1 MTVAKLVYACTQCGS
16 ESLRWEGR
24 CAACGEWNTLIE
36 KKAPSRGRGRAAA
49 GPAEE
54 PAAPVRLGDASAEP
68 PARLTTGIGEL
79 DRVLGGGLV
88 PGALV
93 LLGGP
98 PGVGKSTL
106 LLQLAGR
113 LASTGRRVLY
123 ASGEESTDQV
133 RLRARRI
140 GEGSEDA
147 LFMAST
153 DVERLIE
160 AAGETS
166 PDVLCLDSVQTITSL
181 QLESPAGS
189 VSQIRETTARVQDYA
204 KRTGTSAVLV
214 GHVTKGGA
222 LAGPKALEH
231 LVDVVLHFSGRR
243 AAGHRLLHATKN
255 RFGSADEIGAFRMT
269 PAGLE
274 EVEDPSELFLAER
287 QASVSGSALALPLQ
301 GSRALVAE
309 VQALTTQSRY
319 ATAQRV
325 VTGFPPK
332 RLALLAA
339 VLERRAGLSVTES
352 DVFVNVVGGLR
363 LTDPAADLALAA
375 ALASARLDRPMP
387 ERAAFVGEVGLGGEV
402 RGGGVLEARLR
413 AAERAGLTEV
423 FAPGEGEVR
432 VTGGSRGA
440 GLKIRPVRSVRDI
453 VALLED

>member
-1 MTVAKLVYACTQCGS
+1 MTVTKLIYACTECGS

-24 CAACGEWNTLIE
+24 CAACGEWNTLVE
-36 KKAPSRGRGRAAA
+36 RRTVARQRERGATTGGS
-49 GPAEE
+49 GPVM
-54 PAAPVRLGDASAEP
+54 PVRLGGSDAEP
-68 PARLTTGIGEL
+68 PARLMTGVGEL

-113 LASTGRRVLY
+113 VASGGRRVLY

-140 GEGSEDA
+140 GRGAEDV
-147 LFMAST
+147 LFLAST
-153 DVERLIE
+153 DADTLLE
-160 AAGETS
+160 AANETA
-166 PDVLCLDSVQTITSL
+166 PDVLCLDSVQTVTSGR
-181 QLESPAGS
+181 LESVAGS
-189 VSQIRETTARVQDYA
+189 VSQIRETAARVQEYA
-204 KRTGTSAVLV
+204 KRSGTSAILV

-243 AAGHRLLHATKN
+243 AADHRLLHATKN

-269 PAGLE
+269 ATGLE

-309 VQALTTQSRY
+309 VQALTTPSRY
-319 ATAQRV
+319 GTAQRV
-325 VTGFPPK
+325 ITGFPPR

-339 VLERRAGLSVTES
+339 VLERRAGLSVAES

-363 LTDPAADLALAA
+363 LTDPTADLALAA
-375 ALASARLDRPMP
+375 ALASARLDRALP
-387 ERAAFVGEVGLGGEV
+387 ERTAYVGELGLGGEV
-402 RGGGVLEARLR
+402 RGGGMLEARLR

-423 FAPGEGEVR
+423 IVSEGSANRGEGDGRAGTRIR
-432 VTGGSRGA
+432 VVQS
-440 GLKIRPVRSVRDI
+440 IRDV

>member
-1 MTVAKLVYACTQCGS
+1 MTVAKLVYACTECGS

-24 CAACGEWNTLIE
+24 CAGCGEWNTLVE
-36 KKAPSRGRGRAAA
+36 RKTGGRHRGRGGSTAAA
-49 GPAEE
+49 E
-54 PAAPVRLGDASAEP
+54 PATPVRLGSSDAEP
-68 PARLTTGIGEL
+68 PARLVTRVGEL

-113 LASTGRRVLY
+113 LAGTGRSVLY
-123 ASGEESTDQV
+123 VSGEESTDQV

-140 GEGSEDA
+140 GQGAEDVLFIACTDSDA
-147 LFMAST
+147 L
-153 DVERLIE
+153 L
-160 AAGETS
+160 AAANDTA
-166 PDVLCLDSVQTITSL
+166 PDVLCLDSVQTVTNAGI
-181 QLESPAGS
+181 ESAAGS
-189 VSQIRETTARVQDYA
+189 VSQIRETTARVQDFA
-204 KRTGTSAVLV
+204 KRSGTSAILV

-231 LVDVVLHFSGRR
+231 MVDVVLHFSGRR

-269 PAGLE
+269 AAGLE

-309 VQALTTQSRY
+309 VQALTTPSRY

-325 VTGFPPK
+325 VTGFPPR

-339 VLERRAGLSVTES
+339 VLERRAGLSVAES

-375 ALASARLDRPMP
+375 ALASAHMDRALP
-387 ERAAFVGEVGLGGEV
+387 ERTAYVGEVGLGGEV
-402 RGGGVLEARLR
+402 RGGGALEARLR

-423 FAPGEGEVR
+423 IVPEGSANRGEVD
-432 VTGGSRGA
+432 GGSTPR
-440 GLKIRPVRSVRDI
+440 IRVVQSVRDV

>member
-1 MTVAKLVYACTQCGS
+1 MTVAKLVYACTECGS

-24 CAACGEWNTLIE
+24 CAVCGEWNTLVE
-36 KKAPSRGRGRAAA
+36 HKTAGRQRKRAASTA
-49 GPAEE
+49 VSE
-54 PAAPVRLGDASAEP
+54 PATPVRLGTADTEP
-68 PARLTTGIGEL
+68 PARLSSGLGEF
-79 DRVLGGGLV
+79 DRALGGGLV
-88 PGALV
+88 PGALI

-113 LASTGRRVLY
+113 VARGGRRVLY

-140 GEGSEDA
+140 GQGADEV
-147 LFMAST
+147 LFIAST
-153 DVERLIE
+153 DVDTLLE
-160 AAGETS
+160 AANETA
-166 PDVLCLDSVQTITSL
+166 PDLLCLDSVQTVTSGR
-181 QLESPAGS
+181 LESSAGS
-189 VSQIRETTARVQDYA
+189 VTQIRETAARVQDYA
-204 KRTGTSAVLV
+204 KRSGCSAVLV

-243 AAGHRLLHATKN
+243 AGGHRLLHATKN

-269 PAGLE
+269 AAGLE

-309 VQALTTQSRY
+309 VQALTTASRY
-319 ATAQRV
+319 SNAQRV
-325 VTGFPPK
+325 VTGFPPR

-339 VLERRAGLSVTES
+339 VLERRAGLSVAES

-363 LTDPAADLALAA
+363 LTDPAADMALAA
-375 ALASARLDRPMP
+375 ALASAQLDRPLP
-387 ERAAFVGEVGLGGEV
+387 ERTAYVGEVGLGGEV
-402 RGGGVLEARLR
+402 RGGGMLDARLR

-423 FAPGEGEVR
+423 VVPEASGNQGATDQSCAVR
-432 VTGGSRGA
+432 LHV
-440 GLKIRPVRSVRDI
+440 VRSVHDV
-453 VALLED
+453 VALLRD

>member
-1 MTVAKLVYACTQCGS
+1 
-16 ESLRWEGR
+16 
-24 CAACGEWNTLIE
+24 
-36 KKAPSRGRGRAAA
+36 
-49 GPAEE
+49 
-54 PAAPVRLGDASAEP
+54 
-68 PARLTTGIGEL
+68 
-79 DRVLGGGLV
+79 
-88 PGALV
+88 
-93 LLGGP
+93 
-98 PGVGKSTL
+98 
-106 LLQLAGR
+106 
-113 LASTGRRVLY
+113 VLY

-140 GEGSEDA
+140 GQGAEDV
-147 LFMAST
+147 LFIATT
-153 DVERLIE
+153 DSDVVL
-160 AAGETS
+160 AAANETA
-166 PDVLCLDSVQTITSL
+166 PDVLCLDSVQTISSAR
-181 QLESPAGS
+181 LESAAGS
-189 VSQIRETTARVQDYA
+189 VSQIRETTARVQDFA
-204 KRTGTSAVLV
+204 KRSGTSAILV

-269 PAGLE
+269 AAGLE

-309 VQALTTQSRY
+309 VQALTTPSRY

-325 VTGFPPK
+325 VTGFPPR

-339 VLERRAGLSVTES
+339 VLERRAGLSVAES

-375 ALASARLDRPMP
+375 ALASAHMDRALP
-387 ERAAFVGEVGLGGEV
+387 ERTGYVGEVGLGGEV
-402 RGGGVLEARLR
+402 RGGGTLEARLR

-423 FAPGEGEVR
+423 VVPEGSVNRGEAD
-432 VTGGSRGA
+432 GGSTPR
-440 GLKIRPVRSVRDI
+440 IRVVQSVRDV
-453 VALLED
+453 VALLEG

>member
-1 MTVAKLVYACTQCGS
+1 
-16 ESLRWEGR
+16 
-24 CAACGEWNTLIE
+24 
-36 KKAPSRGRGRAAA
+36 
-49 GPAEE
+49 
-54 PAAPVRLGDASAEP
+54 
-68 PARLTTGIGEL
+68 
-79 DRVLGGGLV
+79 VLGGGLV

-113 LASTGRRVLY
+113 VAATGRRVLY

-140 GEGSEDA
+140 GQGAEDVLFIACTDSDA
-147 LFMAST
+147 L
-153 DVERLIE
+153 LE
-160 AAGETS
+160 AANGTA
-166 PDVLCLDSVQTITSL
+166 PDVLCLDSVQTVTSGR
-181 QLESPAGS
+181 LESAAGS
-189 VSQIRETTARVQDYA
+189 VSQIRETAALVQDFA
-204 KRTGTSAVLV
+204 KRSGTAAILV

-269 PAGLE
+269 AAGLE

-309 VQALTTQSRY
+309 VQALTTPSRY
-319 ATAQRV
+319 AAAQRV
-325 VTGFPPK
+325 VTGFPPR

-339 VLERRAGLSVTES
+339 VLERRAGLSVAES

-363 LTDPAADLALAA
+363 LTDPAADLALTA
-375 ALASARLDRPMP
+375 ALASAHLDRALP
-387 ERAAFVGEVGLGGEV
+387 ERTAFVGEVGLGGEV
-402 RGGGVLEARLR
+402 RGGGTLEARLR

-423 FAPGEGEVR
+423 VVPEGSANRGETDGHGTPRIR
-432 VTGGSRGA
+432 V
-440 GLKIRPVRSVRDI
+440 VRSVGD
-453 VALLED
+453 VVTLLED